1 MNKMTIFFSL
11 ALLLGVP
18 VLSGHGTEPKKA
30 EPLMQRKLKHAQTVL
45 EGLAINDFDKIGDSA
60 QELLVISKLAEWKV
74 VKTPRYA
81 NYSNEFQEIAEKL
94 IKAAKEKNLD
104 GATLAYLE
112 MTSSCVKCHKHF
124 REVRMV
130 RLDDE

>member
-45 EGLAINDFDKIGDSA
+45 EWLAINDFDKIGDSA
-60 QELLVISKLAEWKV
+60 QELLVI
-74 VKTPRYA
+74 KTGRVESGQ
-81 NYSNEFQEIAEKL
+81 N
-94 IKAAKEKNLD
+94 AALCELQQ
-104 GATLAYLE
+104 
-112 MTSSCVKCHKHF
+112 
-124 REVRMV
+124 
-130 RLDDE
+130 